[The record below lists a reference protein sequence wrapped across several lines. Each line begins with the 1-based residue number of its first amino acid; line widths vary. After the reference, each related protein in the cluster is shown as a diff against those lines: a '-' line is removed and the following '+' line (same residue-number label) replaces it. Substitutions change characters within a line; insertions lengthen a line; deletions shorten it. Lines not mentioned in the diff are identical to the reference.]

1 MQLLSFLQQAVNFGV
16 HHATEQP
23 PSETLTKAL
32 LDAEK
37 TAKKVKPHYTPEQ
50 LQGTWRLCFITGTK
64 KAQKQAE
71 IVLKSGRY
79 LPSWAKIELTYQTK
93 NESIFPELD
102 TLTNSIECGGF
113 HLILAGPAKF
123 INIKNILAFDFTKL
137 TLKFGGMTLYNG
149 NIPSGKQR
157 ENKFYHS
164 SLSQQAFF
172 SYFLIEDN
180 LIAARGKGGG
190 LALWGR

>member
-1 MQLLSFLQQAVNFGV
+1 MKLLSLLDKAVNFGV
-16 HHATEQP
+16 HNSTEQP

-37 TAKKVKPHYTPEQ
+37 TAKKAKPNYTPEQ

-64 KAQKQAE
+64 KAQQQAGM
-71 IVLKSGRY
+71 VLKSGRY
-79 LPSWAKIELTYQTK
+79 LPGWAKIELTYQTK
-93 NESIFPELD
+93 SESIFAELD
-102 TLTNSIECGGF
+102 TITNSIECGGF
-113 HLILAGPAKF
+113 HLILTGPAKF
-123 INIKNILAFDFTKL
+123 INFKNILAFDFTKL

-149 NIPSGKQR
+149 NIPRGKQR
-157 ENKFYHS
+157 ENKFYHA

-172 SYFLIEDN
+172 TYFLIEDN